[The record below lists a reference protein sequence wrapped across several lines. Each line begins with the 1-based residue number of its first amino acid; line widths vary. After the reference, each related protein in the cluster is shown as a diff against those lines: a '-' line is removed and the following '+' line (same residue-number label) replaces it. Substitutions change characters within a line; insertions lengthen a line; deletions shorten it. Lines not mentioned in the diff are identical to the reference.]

1 MEIVTYT
8 LRFAARSFAQLGTPH
23 GIVMALAS
31 VVGYFLPE
39 AYLQDCAIAAIG
51 LIVFD
56 ALTAMAAAYLTGEAI
71 SSAKAGR
78 TLSKFVIYFCLVG
91 AISLAFKTVPELVQV
106 RPRAVQVIL
115 IWVILRETISI
126 IENADKANIRIPKA
140 LRNIVRD
147 ASKRL
152 AKEKQ
157 TS

>member
-1 MEIVTYT
+1 MEILSYT
-8 LRFAARSFAQLGTPH
+8 FRFAARAIGQIGTPQ
-23 GIVMALAS
+23 GVLTTAAAL
-31 VVGYFLPE
+31 VGYFLPE
-39 AYLQDCAIAAIG
+39 SYLQDSAIAAVG

-71 SSAKAGR
+71 TSAKAGR

-91 AISLAFKTVPELVQV
+91 MVSLAFKTVPELVQV

-115 IWVILRETISI
+115 IWVILREAISV

-140 LRNIVRD
+140 LRNLVRD

-152 AKEKQ
+152 AKEEQ
-157 TS
+157 P